1 MIRKLKIRTILI
13 ALITLF
19 IGSLATSYSIV
30 NSDDFLKSFK
40 ITNFTNVNTK
50 YHLEYE
56 KTKNATV
63 YEVIIYDES
72 SEIIFNEKTT
82 ENVVDFDLNNLRYD
96 EKYKLVIYAYDKNGE
111 SISVKNPYEFTYTE
125 PSFSKDNNLV
135 LDNNEDYTLYIDGEL
150 NKDNKN
156 YQIGL
161 YDNNVLIY
169 KEEIKDNEYII
180 KQKYFNGLTQ
190 TLTAK
195 LFDNDTEINSITLYS
210 NTSPISDITIVSPQN
225 DALLDYQDV
234 PLTFTG
240 GDNATEYILEIFKDD
255 ILIKEV
261 SLNQNRAI
269 ISSEFFVKDNNY
281 TFKIKAKYLDYESYS
296 KEATVSFKMK
306 EKETLLPV
314 YINKDSNYIKE
325 NSYITLNNPNNKGT
339 IYYTLDGSTPTP
351 AATRSICYSGVFT
364 VDKSCDVKAVAVR
377 DTYWDSDVAQESVEV
392 VCETSSARVT
402 GKDRFVALLYEN
414 VLDRYA
420 ARSELDYWV
429 DRLENGSTGA
439 DVAYGFI
446 FSQEFTNKNYSD
458 SDYVEHLYLSLMGR
472 ASDTDGKNDWVTH
485 LQNGVSRK
493 YVFRQFI
500 NSDEFSNLCNAYQ
513 IDKGDVTLDEARD
526 ENYNVTRFVVRNYKQ
541 FLGRDYDVDG
551 LNDWTGRIN
560 GGYGLDQVAHG
571 FVFSTECEN
580 MNLSNE
586 EFVKILYRG
595 IFDREADE
603 AGLSDWTG
611 RLNAGTSREDVFWG
625 FANSQ
630 EFANLVA
637 SYGL

>member
-82 ENVVDFDLNNLRYD
+82 EKVVDFDLNNLRYD

-296 KEATVSFKMK
+296 KEAIVSFKMK

-339 IYYTLDGSTPTP
+339 IYYTLDGTEPNETSLVYDNPILIKENTTIK
-351 AATRSICYSGVFT
+351 TIIKE
-364 VDKSCDVKAVAVR
+364 DKSYDSLVSTYNLNIGNKTDYKVYLSPSNQDGNLGVKSVGYTNEEKEMNDLSNYIEKRLKDYNIKVYRNNPNGNINLWVADSRYYGADLHIAIHSNASTNHTSKGVETWIN
-377 DTYWDSDVAQESVEV
+377 DQTSNTYSLANMIQSDLMNIYYDKENGNRGVKYSNGALGETRMPKFGILVEV
-392 VCETSSARVT
+392 AHHDYLEDA
-402 GKDRFVALLYEN
+402 KWIMDN
-414 VLDRYA
+414 K
-420 ARSELDYWV
+420 ELIG
-429 DRLENGSTGA
+429 NTIA
-439 DVAYGFI
+439 DSI
-446 FSQEFTNKNYSD
+446 
-458 SDYVEHLYLSLMGR
+458 L
-472 ASDTDGKNDWVTH
+472 
-485 LQNGVSRK
+485 K
-493 YVFRQFI
+493 YF
-500 NSDEFSNLCNAYQ
+500 
-513 IDKGDVTLDEARD
+513 
-526 ENYNVTRFVVRNYKQ
+526 
-541 FLGRDYDVDG
+541 
-551 LNDWTGRIN
+551 
-560 GGYGLDQVAHG
+560 
-571 FVFSTECEN
+571 
-580 MNLSNE
+580 
-586 EFVKILYRG
+586 G
-595 IFDREADE
+595 II
-603 AGLSDWTG
+603 
-611 RLNAGTSREDVFWG
+611 
-625 FANSQ
+625 
-630 EFANLVA
+630 
-637 SYGL
+637 

>member
-13 ALITLF
+13 ALITLL

-40 ITNFTNVNTK
+40 ITNLTNINTK

-56 KTKNATV
+56 KTTNATI

-161 YDNNVLIY
+161 YDNNILIY

-210 NTSPISDITIVSPQN
+210 NISPISDITIVSPQN

-314 YINKDSNYIKE
+314 YINIDSNYIKE

-339 IYYTLDGSTPTP
+339 IYYTLDGTDPNETSLVYENPILIKENTTIK
-351 AATRSICYSGVFT
+351 TIIKE
-364 VDKSCDVKAVAVR
+364 DKSYDSPVSTYNLNIGNKTDYKVYLSPSNQDGNLGVKSVGYTNEEKEMNDLSNYIEKRLKDYNIKVYRNNPNGNINLWVADSR
-377 DTYWDSDVAQESVEV
+377 YYGADLHIAIHSNASTNHTSKGIETWINDQTSDTYSLANMIQSDLMNIYYDKENGNRGVKYSNGALGETRMPKFGILVEV
-392 VCETSSARVT
+392 AHHDYLEDA
-402 GKDRFVALLYEN
+402 KWIMN
-414 VLDRYA
+414 NK
-420 ARSELDYWV
+420 ELIG
-429 DRLENGSTGA
+429 NTIA
-439 DVAYGFI
+439 DSI
-446 FSQEFTNKNYSD
+446 
-458 SDYVEHLYLSLMGR
+458 L
-472 ASDTDGKNDWVTH
+472 
-485 LQNGVSRK
+485 K
-493 YVFRQFI
+493 YF
-500 NSDEFSNLCNAYQ
+500 
-513 IDKGDVTLDEARD
+513 
-526 ENYNVTRFVVRNYKQ
+526 
-541 FLGRDYDVDG
+541 
-551 LNDWTGRIN
+551 
-560 GGYGLDQVAHG
+560 
-571 FVFSTECEN
+571 
-580 MNLSNE
+580 
-586 EFVKILYRG
+586 G
-595 IFDREADE
+595 II
-603 AGLSDWTG
+603 
-611 RLNAGTSREDVFWG
+611 
-625 FANSQ
+625 
-630 EFANLVA
+630 
-637 SYGL
+637 

>member
-13 ALITLF
+13 ALITLL

-40 ITNFTNVNTK
+40 ITNLTNVNTK

-56 KTKNATV
+56 KTTNATV

-96 EKYKLVIYAYDKNGE
+96 EKYKLVIYAYDKNDE

-161 YDNNVLIY
+161 YDNNILIY

-190 TLTAK
+190 TLTVK

-314 YINKDSNYIKE
+314 YINKDSNYVKE

-339 IYYTLDGSTPTP
+339 IYYTLDGTDPNENSLVYENPILIKENTTIK
-351 AATRSICYSGVFT
+351 TIIKE
-364 VDKSCDVKAVAVR
+364 DKSYDSPVSTYSLNIGNKTDYKVYLSPSNQDGNLGVKSVGYTNEEKEMNDLSNYIEKRLKDYNIKVYRNNPNGNINLWVADSR
-377 DTYWDSDVAQESVEV
+377 YYGADLHIAIHSNASTNHTSKGIETWINDQTSDTYSLANMIQSDLMNIYYDKENGNRGVKYSNGALGETRMPKFGILVEV
-392 VCETSSARVT
+392 AHHDYLEDA
-402 GKDRFVALLYEN
+402 KWIMDN
-414 VLDRYA
+414 K
-420 ARSELDYWV
+420 ELIG
-429 DRLENGSTGA
+429 NTIA
-439 DVAYGFI
+439 DSI
-446 FSQEFTNKNYSD
+446 
-458 SDYVEHLYLSLMGR
+458 L
-472 ASDTDGKNDWVTH
+472 
-485 LQNGVSRK
+485 K
-493 YVFRQFI
+493 YF
-500 NSDEFSNLCNAYQ
+500 
-513 IDKGDVTLDEARD
+513 
-526 ENYNVTRFVVRNYKQ
+526 
-541 FLGRDYDVDG
+541 
-551 LNDWTGRIN
+551 
-560 GGYGLDQVAHG
+560 
-571 FVFSTECEN
+571 
-580 MNLSNE
+580 
-586 EFVKILYRG
+586 G
-595 IFDREADE
+595 II
-603 AGLSDWTG
+603 
-611 RLNAGTSREDVFWG
+611 
-625 FANSQ
+625 
-630 EFANLVA
+630 
-637 SYGL
+637 

>member
-13 ALITLF
+13 ALITLL

-40 ITNFTNVNTK
+40 ITNLTNVNTK

-56 KTKNATV
+56 KTTNATV

-135 LDNNEDYTLYIDGEL
+135 LDDNEDYTLYIDGEL

-161 YDNNVLIY
+161 YDNNILIY

-190 TLTAK
+190 TLTVK

-325 NSYITLNNPNNKGT
+325 NSYITLNNPNSKGT
-339 IYYTLDGSTPTP
+339 IYYTLDGTDPNETSLVYENPILIKENTTIK
-351 AATRSICYSGVFT
+351 TIIKE
-364 VDKSCDVKAVAVR
+364 DKSYDSPVSTYNLNIGNKTDYKVYLSPSNQDGNLGVKSVGYTNEEKEMNDLSNYIEKRLKDYNIKVYRNNPNGNINLWVADSR
-377 DTYWDSDVAQESVEV
+377 YYGADLHIAIHSNASTNHTSKGIETWINDQTSDTYSLANMIQSDLMNIYYDKENGNRGVKYSNGALGETRMPKFGILVEV
-392 VCETSSARVT
+392 AHHDYLEDA
-402 GKDRFVALLYEN
+402 KWIMHN
-414 VLDRYA
+414 K
-420 ARSELDYWV
+420 ELIG
-429 DRLENGSTGA
+429 NTIA
-439 DVAYGFI
+439 DSI
-446 FSQEFTNKNYSD
+446 
-458 SDYVEHLYLSLMGR
+458 L
-472 ASDTDGKNDWVTH
+472 
-485 LQNGVSRK
+485 K
-493 YVFRQFI
+493 YF
-500 NSDEFSNLCNAYQ
+500 
-513 IDKGDVTLDEARD
+513 
-526 ENYNVTRFVVRNYKQ
+526 
-541 FLGRDYDVDG
+541 
-551 LNDWTGRIN
+551 
-560 GGYGLDQVAHG
+560 
-571 FVFSTECEN
+571 
-580 MNLSNE
+580 
-586 EFVKILYRG
+586 G
-595 IFDREADE
+595 II
-603 AGLSDWTG
+603 
-611 RLNAGTSREDVFWG
+611 
-625 FANSQ
+625 
-630 EFANLVA
+630 
-637 SYGL
+637 

>member
-13 ALITLF
+13 ALITLL

-40 ITNFTNVNTK
+40 ITNLTNVNTK

-56 KTKNATV
+56 KTTNATV

-161 YDNNVLIY
+161 YDNNILIY

-190 TLTAK
+190 TLTVK

-269 ISSEFFVKDNNY
+269 ISSEFFIKDNNY

-314 YINKDSNYIKE
+314 YINKDSNYVKE

-339 IYYTLDGSTPTP
+339 IYYTLDGTDPNETSLVYENPILIKENTTIK
-351 AATRSICYSGVFT
+351 TIIKE
-364 VDKSCDVKAVAVR
+364 DKSYDSPVSTYNLNIGNKTDYKVYLSPSNQDGNLGVKSVGYTNEEKEMNDLSNYIEKRLKDYNIKVYRNNPNGNINLWVADSRYYGADLHIAIHSNASTNHTSKGVETWINDQTS
-377 DTYWDSDVAQESVEV
+377 DTYSLANMIQSDLMNIYYDKENGNRGVKYSNGALGETRMPKFGILVEV
-392 VCETSSARVT
+392 AHH
-402 GKDRFVALLYEN
+402 
-414 VLDRYA
+414 
-420 ARSELDYWV
+420 DY
-429 DRLENGSTGA
+429 LEDAKWIMDNKKLIGNTIA
-439 DVAYGFI
+439 DSI
-446 FSQEFTNKNYSD
+446 
-458 SDYVEHLYLSLMGR
+458 L
-472 ASDTDGKNDWVTH
+472 
-485 LQNGVSRK
+485 K
-493 YVFRQFI
+493 YF
-500 NSDEFSNLCNAYQ
+500 
-513 IDKGDVTLDEARD
+513 
-526 ENYNVTRFVVRNYKQ
+526 
-541 FLGRDYDVDG
+541 
-551 LNDWTGRIN
+551 
-560 GGYGLDQVAHG
+560 
-571 FVFSTECEN
+571 
-580 MNLSNE
+580 
-586 EFVKILYRG
+586 G
-595 IFDREADE
+595 II
-603 AGLSDWTG
+603 
-611 RLNAGTSREDVFWG
+611 
-625 FANSQ
+625 
-630 EFANLVA
+630 
-637 SYGL
+637 

>member
-13 ALITLF
+13 ALITLL

-40 ITNFTNVNTK
+40 ITNLTNVNTK

-56 KTKNATV
+56 KTTNATV

-135 LDNNEDYTLYIDGEL
+135 LDDNENYTLYIDGEL

-161 YDNNVLIY
+161 YDNNILIY

-190 TLTAK
+190 TLTVK

-225 DALLDYQDV
+225 NALLDYQDV

-314 YINKDSNYIKE
+314 YINKDSNYVKE
-325 NSYITLNNPNNKGT
+325 NSYITLNNPNSKGT
-339 IYYTLDGSTPTP
+339 IYYTLDGTDPNENSLVYENTILIKENT
-351 AATRSICYSGVFT
+351 TINT
-364 VDKSCDVKAVAVR
+364 IIKEDKSYDSPVSTYNLNIGNKTDYKVYLSPSNQDGNLGVKSVGYTNEEKEMNDLSNYIEKRLKDYNIKVYRNNPNGNINLWVADSR
-377 DTYWDSDVAQESVEV
+377 YYGADLHIAIHSNASTNHTSKGIETWINDQTSDTYSLANMIQSDLMNIYYDKENGNRGVKYSNGALGETRMPKFGILVEV
-392 VCETSSARVT
+392 AHHDYLEDA
-402 GKDRFVALLYEN
+402 KWIMHN
-414 VLDRYA
+414 K
-420 ARSELDYWV
+420 ELIG
-429 DRLENGSTGA
+429 NTIA
-439 DVAYGFI
+439 DSI
-446 FSQEFTNKNYSD
+446 
-458 SDYVEHLYLSLMGR
+458 L
-472 ASDTDGKNDWVTH
+472 
-485 LQNGVSRK
+485 K
-493 YVFRQFI
+493 YF
-500 NSDEFSNLCNAYQ
+500 
-513 IDKGDVTLDEARD
+513 
-526 ENYNVTRFVVRNYKQ
+526 
-541 FLGRDYDVDG
+541 
-551 LNDWTGRIN
+551 
-560 GGYGLDQVAHG
+560 
-571 FVFSTECEN
+571 
-580 MNLSNE
+580 
-586 EFVKILYRG
+586 G
-595 IFDREADE
+595 II
-603 AGLSDWTG
+603 
-611 RLNAGTSREDVFWG
+611 
-625 FANSQ
+625 
-630 EFANLVA
+630 
-637 SYGL
+637 

>member
-13 ALITLF
+13 ALITLL

-40 ITNFTNVNTK
+40 IINLTNVNTK

-56 KTKNATV
+56 KTTNATV

-161 YDNNVLIY
+161 YDNNILIY

-314 YINKDSNYIKE
+314 YINKDSNYVKE

-339 IYYTLDGSTPTP
+339 IYYTLDGTDPNETSLVYENPILIKENTTIK
-351 AATRSICYSGVFT
+351 TIIKE
-364 VDKSCDVKAVAVR
+364 DKSYDSPVSTYSLNIGNKTDYKVYLSPSNQDGNLGVKSVGYTNEEKEMNDLSNYIEKRLKDYNIKVYRNNPNGNINLWVADSR
-377 DTYWDSDVAQESVEV
+377 YYGADLHIAIHSNASTNHTSKGIETWINDQTSDTYSLANMIQSDLMNIYYDKENGNRGVKYSNGALGETRMPKFGILVEV
-392 VCETSSARVT
+392 AHHDYLEDA
-402 GKDRFVALLYEN
+402 KWIMDN
-414 VLDRYA
+414 K
-420 ARSELDYWV
+420 ELIG
-429 DRLENGSTGA
+429 NTIA
-439 DVAYGFI
+439 DSI
-446 FSQEFTNKNYSD
+446 
-458 SDYVEHLYLSLMGR
+458 L
-472 ASDTDGKNDWVTH
+472 
-485 LQNGVSRK
+485 K
-493 YVFRQFI
+493 YF
-500 NSDEFSNLCNAYQ
+500 
-513 IDKGDVTLDEARD
+513 
-526 ENYNVTRFVVRNYKQ
+526 
-541 FLGRDYDVDG
+541 
-551 LNDWTGRIN
+551 
-560 GGYGLDQVAHG
+560 
-571 FVFSTECEN
+571 
-580 MNLSNE
+580 
-586 EFVKILYRG
+586 G
-595 IFDREADE
+595 II
-603 AGLSDWTG
+603 
-611 RLNAGTSREDVFWG
+611 
-625 FANSQ
+625 
-630 EFANLVA
+630 
-637 SYGL
+637 

>member
-13 ALITLF
+13 ALITLL

-40 ITNFTNVNTK
+40 ITNLTNVNTK

-56 KTKNATV
+56 KTTNATV

-161 YDNNVLIY
+161 YDNNILIY

-190 TLTAK
+190 TLTVK

-339 IYYTLDGSTPTP
+339 IYYTLDGTDPNETSLVYENPILIKENTTIK
-351 AATRSICYSGVFT
+351 TIIKE
-364 VDKSCDVKAVAVR
+364 DKSYDSPVSTYNLNIGNKTDYKVYLSPSNQDGNLGVKSVGYTNEEKEMNDLSNYIEKRLKDYNIKVYRNNPNGNINLWVADSRYYGADLHIAIHSNASTNHTSKGVETWINDQTS
-377 DTYWDSDVAQESVEV
+377 DTYSLANIIQSDLMNIYYDKENGNRGVKYSNGALGETRMPKFGILVEV
-392 VCETSSARVT
+392 AHHDYLEDA
-402 GKDRFVALLYEN
+402 KWIMDN
-414 VLDRYA
+414 K
-420 ARSELDYWV
+420 ELIG
-429 DRLENGSTGA
+429 NTIA
-439 DVAYGFI
+439 DSI
-446 FSQEFTNKNYSD
+446 
-458 SDYVEHLYLSLMGR
+458 L
-472 ASDTDGKNDWVTH
+472 
-485 LQNGVSRK
+485 K
-493 YVFRQFI
+493 YF
-500 NSDEFSNLCNAYQ
+500 
-513 IDKGDVTLDEARD
+513 
-526 ENYNVTRFVVRNYKQ
+526 
-541 FLGRDYDVDG
+541 
-551 LNDWTGRIN
+551 
-560 GGYGLDQVAHG
+560 
-571 FVFSTECEN
+571 
-580 MNLSNE
+580 
-586 EFVKILYRG
+586 G
-595 IFDREADE
+595 II
-603 AGLSDWTG
+603 
-611 RLNAGTSREDVFWG
+611 
-625 FANSQ
+625 
-630 EFANLVA
+630 
-637 SYGL
+637 

>member
-13 ALITLF
+13 ALITLL

-40 ITNFTNVNTK
+40 ITNLTNINTK

-56 KTKNATV
+56 KTTNATV

-96 EKYKLVIYAYDKNGE
+96 EKYKLVIYAYDKNDE

-161 YDNNVLIY
+161 YDNNILIY

-314 YINKDSNYIKE
+314 YINKDSNYVKE

-339 IYYTLDGSTPTP
+339 IYYTLDGTDPNENSLVYENPILIKENTTIK
-351 AATRSICYSGVFT
+351 TIIKE
-364 VDKSCDVKAVAVR
+364 DKSYDSPVSTYSLNIGNKTDYKVYLSPSNQDGNLGVKSVGYTNEEKEMNDLSNYIEKRLKDYNIKVYRNNPNGNINLWVADSRYYGADLHIAIHSNASTNHTSKGVETWINDQTS
-377 DTYWDSDVAQESVEV
+377 DTYSLANMIQSDLMNIYYDKENGNRGVKYSNGALGETRMPKFGILVEV
-392 VCETSSARVT
+392 AHHDYLEDA
-402 GKDRFVALLYEN
+402 KWIMDN
-414 VLDRYA
+414 K
-420 ARSELDYWV
+420 ELIG
-429 DRLENGSTGA
+429 NTIA
-439 DVAYGFI
+439 DSI
-446 FSQEFTNKNYSD
+446 
-458 SDYVEHLYLSLMGR
+458 L
-472 ASDTDGKNDWVTH
+472 
-485 LQNGVSRK
+485 K
-493 YVFRQFI
+493 YF
-500 NSDEFSNLCNAYQ
+500 
-513 IDKGDVTLDEARD
+513 
-526 ENYNVTRFVVRNYKQ
+526 
-541 FLGRDYDVDG
+541 
-551 LNDWTGRIN
+551 
-560 GGYGLDQVAHG
+560 
-571 FVFSTECEN
+571 
-580 MNLSNE
+580 
-586 EFVKILYRG
+586 G
-595 IFDREADE
+595 II
-603 AGLSDWTG
+603 
-611 RLNAGTSREDVFWG
+611 
-625 FANSQ
+625 
-630 EFANLVA
+630 
-637 SYGL
+637 

>member
-13 ALITLF
+13 ALITLL

-40 ITNFTNVNTK
+40 ITNLTNVNTK

-56 KTKNATV
+56 KTTNATV
-63 YEVIIYDES
+63 YDES

-161 YDNNVLIY
+161 YDNNILIY
-169 KEEIKDNEYII
+169 KEKIKDNEYII

-314 YINKDSNYIKE
+314 YINKDSNYVKE

-339 IYYTLDGSTPTP
+339 IYYTLDGTDPNENSLVYENPILIKENTTIK
-351 AATRSICYSGVFT
+351 TIIKE
-364 VDKSCDVKAVAVR
+364 DKSYDSPVSTYSLNIGNKTDYKVYLSPSNQDGNLGVKSVGYTNEEKEMNDLSNYIEKRLKDYNIKVYRNNPNGNINLWVADSR
-377 DTYWDSDVAQESVEV
+377 YYGADLHIAIHSNASTNHTSKGIETWINDQTSDTYSLANMIQSDLMNIYYD
-392 VCETSSARVT
+392 
-402 GKDRFVALLYEN
+402 K
-414 VLDRYA
+414 
-420 ARSELDYWV
+420 
-429 DRLENGSTGA
+429 ENGNRGVKYSNGA
-439 DVAYGFI
+439 LG
-446 FSQEFTNKNYSD
+446 E
-458 SDYVEHLYLSLMGR
+458 
-472 ASDTDGKNDWVTH
+472 
-485 LQNGVSRK
+485 
-493 YVFRQFI
+493 
-500 NSDEFSNLCNAYQ
+500 
-513 IDKGDVTLDEARD
+513 
-526 ENYNVTRFVVRNYKQ
+526 TRMPKFGI
-541 FLGRDYDVDG
+541 L
-551 LNDWTGRIN
+551 IE
-560 GGYGLDQVAHG
+560 VAHHDYLEDAKWIMDNKELIG
-571 FVFSTECEN
+571 NTIADS
-580 MNLSNE
+580 
-586 EFVKILYRG
+586 ILKYFG
-595 IFDREADE
+595 II
-603 AGLSDWTG
+603 
-611 RLNAGTSREDVFWG
+611 
-625 FANSQ
+625 
-630 EFANLVA
+630 
-637 SYGL
+637 

>member
-13 ALITLF
+13 ALITLL

-40 ITNFTNVNTK
+40 ITNLTNVNTK

-56 KTKNATV
+56 KTTNATV

-161 YDNNVLIY
+161 YDNNILIY

-190 TLTAK
+190 TLTVK

-225 DALLDYQDV
+225 NALLDYQDV

-296 KEATVSFKMK
+296 KEAIVSFKMK

-314 YINKDSNYIKE
+314 YINKDSNYVKE
-325 NSYITLNNPNNKGT
+325 NSYITLNNPNSKGT
-339 IYYTLDGSTPTP
+339 IYYTLDGTDPNETSLVYENPILIKENTTIK
-351 AATRSICYSGVFT
+351 TIIKE
-364 VDKSCDVKAVAVR
+364 DKSYDSPVSTYNLNIGNKTDYKVYLSPSNQDGNLGVKSVGYTNEEKEMNDLSNYIEKRLKDYNIKVYRNNPNGNINLWVADSR
-377 DTYWDSDVAQESVEV
+377 YYGADLHIAIHSNASTNHTSKGIETWINDQTSDTYSLANMIQSDLMNIYYDKENGNRGVKYSNGALGETRMPKFGILVEV
-392 VCETSSARVT
+392 AHHDYLEDA
-402 GKDRFVALLYEN
+402 KWIMHN
-414 VLDRYA
+414 K
-420 ARSELDYWV
+420 ELIG
-429 DRLENGSTGA
+429 NTIA
-439 DVAYGFI
+439 DSI
-446 FSQEFTNKNYSD
+446 
-458 SDYVEHLYLSLMGR
+458 L
-472 ASDTDGKNDWVTH
+472 
-485 LQNGVSRK
+485 K
-493 YVFRQFI
+493 YF
-500 NSDEFSNLCNAYQ
+500 
-513 IDKGDVTLDEARD
+513 
-526 ENYNVTRFVVRNYKQ
+526 
-541 FLGRDYDVDG
+541 
-551 LNDWTGRIN
+551 
-560 GGYGLDQVAHG
+560 
-571 FVFSTECEN
+571 
-580 MNLSNE
+580 
-586 EFVKILYRG
+586 G
-595 IFDREADE
+595 II
-603 AGLSDWTG
+603 
-611 RLNAGTSREDVFWG
+611 
-625 FANSQ
+625 
-630 EFANLVA
+630 
-637 SYGL
+637 

>member
-13 ALITLF
+13 ALITLL

-40 ITNFTNVNTK
+40 ITNLTNVNTK

-56 KTKNATV
+56 KTTNATV

-135 LDNNEDYTLYIDGEL
+135 LDDNEDYTLYIDGEL

-161 YDNNVLIY
+161 YDNNILIY

-190 TLTAK
+190 TLTVK

-225 DALLDYQDV
+225 NALLDYQDV

-296 KEATVSFKMK
+296 KETTVSFKMK

-314 YINKDSNYIKE
+314 YINKDSNYVKE
-325 NSYITLNNPNNKGT
+325 NSYITLNNPNSKGT
-339 IYYTLDGSTPTP
+339 IYYTLDGTDPNETSLIYENPILIKENTTIK
-351 AATRSICYSGVFT
+351 TIIKE
-364 VDKSCDVKAVAVR
+364 DKSYDSPVSTYNLNIGNKTDYKVYLSPSNQDGNLGVKSVGYTNEEKEMNDLSNYIEKRLKDYNIKVYRNNPNGNINLWVADSR
-377 DTYWDSDVAQESVEV
+377 YYGADLHIAIHSNASTNHTSKGIETWINDQTSDTYSLANMIQSDLMNIYYDKENGNRGVKYSNGALGETRMPKFGILVEV
-392 VCETSSARVT
+392 AHHDYLEDA
-402 GKDRFVALLYEN
+402 KWIMDN
-414 VLDRYA
+414 K
-420 ARSELDYWV
+420 ELIG
-429 DRLENGSTGA
+429 NTIA
-439 DVAYGFI
+439 DSI
-446 FSQEFTNKNYSD
+446 
-458 SDYVEHLYLSLMGR
+458 L
-472 ASDTDGKNDWVTH
+472 
-485 LQNGVSRK
+485 K
-493 YVFRQFI
+493 YF
-500 NSDEFSNLCNAYQ
+500 
-513 IDKGDVTLDEARD
+513 
-526 ENYNVTRFVVRNYKQ
+526 
-541 FLGRDYDVDG
+541 
-551 LNDWTGRIN
+551 
-560 GGYGLDQVAHG
+560 
-571 FVFSTECEN
+571 
-580 MNLSNE
+580 
-586 EFVKILYRG
+586 G
-595 IFDREADE
+595 II
-603 AGLSDWTG
+603 
-611 RLNAGTSREDVFWG
+611 
-625 FANSQ
+625 
-630 EFANLVA
+630 
-637 SYGL
+637 

>member
-13 ALITLF
+13 ALITLL

-40 ITNFTNVNTK
+40 ITNLTNVNTK

-56 KTKNATV
+56 KTTNATV

-161 YDNNVLIY
+161 YDNNILIY

-190 TLTAK
+190 TLTVK

-225 DALLDYQDV
+225 NALLDYQDV

-314 YINKDSNYIKE
+314 YINKDSNYVKE
-325 NSYITLNNPNNKGT
+325 NSYITLNNPNSKGT
-339 IYYTLDGSTPTP
+339 IYYTLDGTDPNETSLVYENPILIKENTTIK
-351 AATRSICYSGVFT
+351 TIIKE
-364 VDKSCDVKAVAVR
+364 DKSYDSPVSTYNLNIGNKTDYKVYLSPSNQDGNLGVKSVGYTNEEKEMNDLSNYIEKRLKDYNIKVYRNNPNGNINLWVADSR
-377 DTYWDSDVAQESVEV
+377 YYGADLHIAIHSNASTNHTSKGIETWINDQTSDTYSLANMIQSDLMNIYYDKENGNRGVKYSNGALGETRMPKFGILVEV
-392 VCETSSARVT
+392 AHHDYLEDA
-402 GKDRFVALLYEN
+402 KWIMDN
-414 VLDRYA
+414 K
-420 ARSELDYWV
+420 ELIG
-429 DRLENGSTGA
+429 NTIA
-439 DVAYGFI
+439 DSI
-446 FSQEFTNKNYSD
+446 
-458 SDYVEHLYLSLMGR
+458 L
-472 ASDTDGKNDWVTH
+472 
-485 LQNGVSRK
+485 K
-493 YVFRQFI
+493 YF
-500 NSDEFSNLCNAYQ
+500 
-513 IDKGDVTLDEARD
+513 
-526 ENYNVTRFVVRNYKQ
+526 
-541 FLGRDYDVDG
+541 
-551 LNDWTGRIN
+551 
-560 GGYGLDQVAHG
+560 
-571 FVFSTECEN
+571 
-580 MNLSNE
+580 
-586 EFVKILYRG
+586 G
-595 IFDREADE
+595 II
-603 AGLSDWTG
+603 
-611 RLNAGTSREDVFWG
+611 
-625 FANSQ
+625 
-630 EFANLVA
+630 
-637 SYGL
+637 

>member
-13 ALITLF
+13 ALITLL

-40 ITNFTNVNTK
+40 ITNLTNVNTK

-56 KTKNATV
+56 KTTNATV

-96 EKYKLVIYAYDKNGE
+96 EKYKLVIYAYDKNDE

-161 YDNNVLIY
+161 YDNNILIY

-314 YINKDSNYIKE
+314 YINKDSNYVKE

-339 IYYTLDGSTPTP
+339 IYYTLDGTDPNETSLVYENPILIKENTTIK
-351 AATRSICYSGVFT
+351 TIIKE
-364 VDKSCDVKAVAVR
+364 DKSYDSPVSTYNLNIGNKTDYKVYLSPSNQDGNLGVKSVGYTNEEKEMNDLSNYIEKRLKDYNIKVYRNNPNGNINLWVADSRYYGADLHIAIHSNASTNHTSKGVETWINDQTS
-377 DTYWDSDVAQESVEV
+377 DTYSLANMIQSDLMNIYYD
-392 VCETSSARVT
+392 
-402 GKDRFVALLYEN
+402 K
-414 VLDRYA
+414 
-420 ARSELDYWV
+420 
-429 DRLENGSTGA
+429 ENGNRGVKYSNGA
-439 DVAYGFI
+439 LG
-446 FSQEFTNKNYSD
+446 E
-458 SDYVEHLYLSLMGR
+458 
-472 ASDTDGKNDWVTH
+472 
-485 LQNGVSRK
+485 
-493 YVFRQFI
+493 
-500 NSDEFSNLCNAYQ
+500 
-513 IDKGDVTLDEARD
+513 
-526 ENYNVTRFVVRNYKQ
+526 TRMPKFGI
-541 FLGRDYDVDG
+541 L
-551 LNDWTGRIN
+551 IE
-560 GGYGLDQVAHG
+560 VAHHDYLEDAKWIMDNKELIG
-571 FVFSTECEN
+571 NTIADS
-580 MNLSNE
+580 
-586 EFVKILYRG
+586 ILKYFG
-595 IFDREADE
+595 II
-603 AGLSDWTG
+603 
-611 RLNAGTSREDVFWG
+611 
-625 FANSQ
+625 
-630 EFANLVA
+630 
-637 SYGL
+637 

>member
-161 YDNNVLIY
+161 YDNNILIY

-296 KEATVSFKMK
+296 KEAIVSFKMK

-339 IYYTLDGSTPTP
+339 IYYTLDGTEPNETSLVYDNPILIKENTTIK
-351 AATRSICYSGVFT
+351 TIIKE
-364 VDKSCDVKAVAVR
+364 DKSYDSLVSTYNLNIGNKTDYKVYLSPSNQDGNLGVKSVGYTNEEKEMNDLSNYIEKRLKDYNIKVYRNNPNGNINLWVADSRYYGADLHIAIHSNASTNHTSKGVETWIN
-377 DTYWDSDVAQESVEV
+377 DQTSNTYSLANMIQSDLMNIYYDKENGNRGVKYSNGALGETRMPKFGILVEV
-392 VCETSSARVT
+392 AHHDYLEDA
-402 GKDRFVALLYEN
+402 KWIMDN
-414 VLDRYA
+414 K
-420 ARSELDYWV
+420 ELIG
-429 DRLENGSTGA
+429 NTIA
-439 DVAYGFI
+439 DSI
-446 FSQEFTNKNYSD
+446 
-458 SDYVEHLYLSLMGR
+458 L
-472 ASDTDGKNDWVTH
+472 
-485 LQNGVSRK
+485 K
-493 YVFRQFI
+493 YF
-500 NSDEFSNLCNAYQ
+500 
-513 IDKGDVTLDEARD
+513 
-526 ENYNVTRFVVRNYKQ
+526 
-541 FLGRDYDVDG
+541 
-551 LNDWTGRIN
+551 
-560 GGYGLDQVAHG
+560 
-571 FVFSTECEN
+571 
-580 MNLSNE
+580 
-586 EFVKILYRG
+586 G
-595 IFDREADE
+595 II
-603 AGLSDWTG
+603 
-611 RLNAGTSREDVFWG
+611 
-625 FANSQ
+625 
-630 EFANLVA
+630 
-637 SYGL
+637 

>member
-82 ENVVDFDLNNLRYD
+82 ENIVEFDLNNLRYD

-161 YDNNVLIY
+161 YDNNILIY

-180 KQKYFNGLTQ
+180 KQKYFNGLIQ
-190 TLTAK
+190 TLTVK

-314 YINKDSNYIKE
+314 YINKDSNYVKE

-339 IYYTLDGSTPTP
+339 IYYTLDGTDPNENSLVYENPILIKENTTIK
-351 AATRSICYSGVFT
+351 TIIKE
-364 VDKSCDVKAVAVR
+364 DKSYDSPVSTYNLNIGNKTDYKVYLSPSNQDGNLGVKSVGYTNEEKEMNDLSNYIEKRLKDYNIKVYRNNPNGNINLWVADSRYYGADLHIAIHSNASTNHTSKGVETWINDQTS
-377 DTYWDSDVAQESVEV
+377 DTYSLANMIQSDLMNIYYDKENGNRGVKYSNGALGETRMPKFGILVEV
-392 VCETSSARVT
+392 AHHDYLEDA
-402 GKDRFVALLYEN
+402 KWIMDN
-414 VLDRYA
+414 K
-420 ARSELDYWV
+420 ELIG
-429 DRLENGSTGA
+429 NTIA
-439 DVAYGFI
+439 DSI
-446 FSQEFTNKNYSD
+446 
-458 SDYVEHLYLSLMGR
+458 L
-472 ASDTDGKNDWVTH
+472 
-485 LQNGVSRK
+485 K
-493 YVFRQFI
+493 YF
-500 NSDEFSNLCNAYQ
+500 
-513 IDKGDVTLDEARD
+513 
-526 ENYNVTRFVVRNYKQ
+526 
-541 FLGRDYDVDG
+541 
-551 LNDWTGRIN
+551 
-560 GGYGLDQVAHG
+560 
-571 FVFSTECEN
+571 
-580 MNLSNE
+580 
-586 EFVKILYRG
+586 G
-595 IFDREADE
+595 II
-603 AGLSDWTG
+603 
-611 RLNAGTSREDVFWG
+611 
-625 FANSQ
+625 
-630 EFANLVA
+630 
-637 SYGL
+637 

>member
-13 ALITLF
+13 ALITLL

-30 NSDDFLKSFK
+30 NSDNFLKSFK
-40 ITNFTNVNTK
+40 ITNLTNVNTK

-56 KTKNATV
+56 KTTNATV

-161 YDNNVLIY
+161 YDNNILIY

-190 TLTAK
+190 TLTVK

-210 NTSPISDITIVSPQN
+210 NISPISDITIVSPQN
-225 DALLDYQDV
+225 NALLDYQDV

-339 IYYTLDGSTPTP
+339 IYYTLDGTDPNETSLVYENPILIKENTTIK
-351 AATRSICYSGVFT
+351 TIIKE
-364 VDKSCDVKAVAVR
+364 DKSYDSPVSTYNLNIGNKTDYKVYLSPSNQDGNLGVKSVGYTNEEKEMNDLSNYIEKRLKDYNIKVYRNNPNGNINLWVADSRYYGADLHIAIHSNASTNHTSKGVETWINDQTS
-377 DTYWDSDVAQESVEV
+377 DTYSLANMIQSDLMNIYYDKENGNRGVKYSNGALGETRMPKFGILVEV
-392 VCETSSARVT
+392 AHH
-402 GKDRFVALLYEN
+402 
-414 VLDRYA
+414 
-420 ARSELDYWV
+420 DY
-429 DRLENGSTGA
+429 LEDAKWIMDNKKLIGNTIA
-439 DVAYGFI
+439 DSI
-446 FSQEFTNKNYSD
+446 
-458 SDYVEHLYLSLMGR
+458 L
-472 ASDTDGKNDWVTH
+472 
-485 LQNGVSRK
+485 K
-493 YVFRQFI
+493 YF
-500 NSDEFSNLCNAYQ
+500 
-513 IDKGDVTLDEARD
+513 
-526 ENYNVTRFVVRNYKQ
+526 
-541 FLGRDYDVDG
+541 
-551 LNDWTGRIN
+551 
-560 GGYGLDQVAHG
+560 
-571 FVFSTECEN
+571 
-580 MNLSNE
+580 
-586 EFVKILYRG
+586 G
-595 IFDREADE
+595 II
-603 AGLSDWTG
+603 
-611 RLNAGTSREDVFWG
+611 
-625 FANSQ
+625 
-630 EFANLVA
+630 
-637 SYGL
+637 

>member
-13 ALITLF
+13 ALITLL

-40 ITNFTNVNTK
+40 ITNLTNVNTK

-56 KTKNATV
+56 KTTNATV

-161 YDNNVLIY
+161 YDNNILIY

-190 TLTAK
+190 TLTVK

-325 NSYITLNNPNNKGT
+325 NSYITLNNPNSKGT
-339 IYYTLDGSTPTP
+339 IYYTLDGTDPNETSLIYENPILIKENTTIK
-351 AATRSICYSGVFT
+351 TIIKE
-364 VDKSCDVKAVAVR
+364 DKSYDSPVSTYNLNIGNKTDYKVYLSPSNQDGNLGVKSVGYTNEEKEMNDLSNYIEKRLKDYNIKVYRNNPNGNINLWVADSR
-377 DTYWDSDVAQESVEV
+377 YYGADLHIAIHSNASTSHTSKGIETWINDQTSDTYSLANMIQSDLMNIYYDKENGNRGVKYSNGALGETRMPKFGILVEV
-392 VCETSSARVT
+392 AHHDYLEDA
-402 GKDRFVALLYEN
+402 KWIMDN
-414 VLDRYA
+414 K
-420 ARSELDYWV
+420 ELIG
-429 DRLENGSTGA
+429 NTIA
-439 DVAYGFI
+439 DSI
-446 FSQEFTNKNYSD
+446 
-458 SDYVEHLYLSLMGR
+458 L
-472 ASDTDGKNDWVTH
+472 
-485 LQNGVSRK
+485 K
-493 YVFRQFI
+493 YF
-500 NSDEFSNLCNAYQ
+500 
-513 IDKGDVTLDEARD
+513 
-526 ENYNVTRFVVRNYKQ
+526 
-541 FLGRDYDVDG
+541 
-551 LNDWTGRIN
+551 
-560 GGYGLDQVAHG
+560 
-571 FVFSTECEN
+571 
-580 MNLSNE
+580 
-586 EFVKILYRG
+586 G
-595 IFDREADE
+595 II
-603 AGLSDWTG
+603 
-611 RLNAGTSREDVFWG
+611 
-625 FANSQ
+625 
-630 EFANLVA
+630 
-637 SYGL
+637 

>member
-13 ALITLF
+13 ALITLL

-40 ITNFTNVNTK
+40 ITNLTNVNTK

-56 KTKNATV
+56 KTTNATV

-161 YDNNVLIY
+161 YDNNILIY

-190 TLTAK
+190 TLTVK

-225 DALLDYQDV
+225 NALLDYQDV

-296 KEATVSFKMK
+296 KEAIVSFKMK

-314 YINKDSNYIKE
+314 YINKDSNYVKE
-325 NSYITLNNPNNKGT
+325 NSYITLNNPNSKGT
-339 IYYTLDGSTPTP
+339 IYYTLDGTDPNETSLIYENPILIKENTTIK
-351 AATRSICYSGVFT
+351 TIIKE
-364 VDKSCDVKAVAVR
+364 DKSYDSPVSTYNLNIGNKTDYKVYLSPSNQDGNLGVKSVGYTNEEKEMNDLSNYIEKRLKDYNIKVYRNNPNGNINLWVADSR
-377 DTYWDSDVAQESVEV
+377 YYGADLHIAIHSNASTNHTSKGIETWINDQTSDTYSLANMIQSDLMNIYYDKENGNRGVKYSNGALGETRMPKFGILVEV
-392 VCETSSARVT
+392 AHHDYLEDA
-402 GKDRFVALLYEN
+402 KWIMHN
-414 VLDRYA
+414 K
-420 ARSELDYWV
+420 ELIG
-429 DRLENGSTGA
+429 NTIA
-439 DVAYGFI
+439 DSI
-446 FSQEFTNKNYSD
+446 
-458 SDYVEHLYLSLMGR
+458 L
-472 ASDTDGKNDWVTH
+472 
-485 LQNGVSRK
+485 K
-493 YVFRQFI
+493 YF
-500 NSDEFSNLCNAYQ
+500 
-513 IDKGDVTLDEARD
+513 
-526 ENYNVTRFVVRNYKQ
+526 
-541 FLGRDYDVDG
+541 
-551 LNDWTGRIN
+551 
-560 GGYGLDQVAHG
+560 
-571 FVFSTECEN
+571 
-580 MNLSNE
+580 
-586 EFVKILYRG
+586 G
-595 IFDREADE
+595 II
-603 AGLSDWTG
+603 
-611 RLNAGTSREDVFWG
+611 
-625 FANSQ
+625 
-630 EFANLVA
+630 
-637 SYGL
+637 

>member
-13 ALITLF
+13 ALITLL

-40 ITNFTNVNTK
+40 ITNLTNVNTK

-56 KTKNATV
+56 KTTNATV

-135 LDNNEDYTLYIDGEL
+135 LDNNEDYTLYIDGKL

-161 YDNNVLIY
+161 YDNNILIY

-190 TLTAK
+190 TLTVK

-210 NTSPISDITIVSPQN
+210 NISPISDITIVSPQN
-225 DALLDYQDV
+225 NALLDYQDV

-296 KEATVSFKMK
+296 KEAIVSFKMK

-314 YINKDSNYIKE
+314 YINKDSNYVKE
-325 NSYITLNNPNNKGT
+325 NSYITLNNPNSKGT
-339 IYYTLDGSTPTP
+339 IYYTLDGTDPNETSLIYENPILIKENTTIK
-351 AATRSICYSGVFT
+351 TIIKE
-364 VDKSCDVKAVAVR
+364 DKSYDSPVSTYNLNIGNKTDYKVYLSPSNQDGNLGVKSVGYTNEEKEMNDLSNYIEKRLKDYNIKVYRNNPNGNINLWVADSR
-377 DTYWDSDVAQESVEV
+377 YYGADLHIAIHSNASTNHTSKGIETWINDQTSDTYSLANMIQSDLMNIYYDKENGNRGVKYSNGALGETRMPKFGILVEV
-392 VCETSSARVT
+392 AHHDYLEDA
-402 GKDRFVALLYEN
+402 KWIMHN
-414 VLDRYA
+414 K
-420 ARSELDYWV
+420 ELIG
-429 DRLENGSTGA
+429 NTIA
-439 DVAYGFI
+439 DSI
-446 FSQEFTNKNYSD
+446 
-458 SDYVEHLYLSLMGR
+458 L
-472 ASDTDGKNDWVTH
+472 
-485 LQNGVSRK
+485 K
-493 YVFRQFI
+493 YF
-500 NSDEFSNLCNAYQ
+500 
-513 IDKGDVTLDEARD
+513 
-526 ENYNVTRFVVRNYKQ
+526 
-541 FLGRDYDVDG
+541 
-551 LNDWTGRIN
+551 
-560 GGYGLDQVAHG
+560 
-571 FVFSTECEN
+571 
-580 MNLSNE
+580 
-586 EFVKILYRG
+586 G
-595 IFDREADE
+595 II
-603 AGLSDWTG
+603 
-611 RLNAGTSREDVFWG
+611 
-625 FANSQ
+625 
-630 EFANLVA
+630 
-637 SYGL
+637 

>member
-13 ALITLF
+13 ALITLL

-40 ITNFTNVNTK
+40 ITNLTNVNTK

-56 KTKNATV
+56 KTTNATV

-82 ENVVDFDLNNLRYD
+82 KNVVDFDLNNLRYD

-161 YDNNVLIY
+161 YDNNILIY

-190 TLTAK
+190 TLTVK

-339 IYYTLDGSTPTP
+339 IYYTLDGTDPNETSLVYENPILIKENTTIK
-351 AATRSICYSGVFT
+351 TIIKE
-364 VDKSCDVKAVAVR
+364 DKSYDSPVSTYNLNIGNKTDYKVYLSPSNQDGNLGVKSVGYTNEEKEMNDLSNYIEKRLKDYNIKVYRNNPNGNINLWVADSRYYGADLHIAIHSNASTNHTSKGVETWINDQTS
-377 DTYWDSDVAQESVEV
+377 DTYSLANMIQSDLMNIYYDKENGNRGVKYSNGALGETRMPKFGILVEV
-392 VCETSSARVT
+392 AHHDYLEDA
-402 GKDRFVALLYEN
+402 KWIMHN
-414 VLDRYA
+414 K
-420 ARSELDYWV
+420 ELIG
-429 DRLENGSTGA
+429 NTIA
-439 DVAYGFI
+439 DSI
-446 FSQEFTNKNYSD
+446 
-458 SDYVEHLYLSLMGR
+458 L
-472 ASDTDGKNDWVTH
+472 
-485 LQNGVSRK
+485 K
-493 YVFRQFI
+493 YF
-500 NSDEFSNLCNAYQ
+500 
-513 IDKGDVTLDEARD
+513 
-526 ENYNVTRFVVRNYKQ
+526 
-541 FLGRDYDVDG
+541 
-551 LNDWTGRIN
+551 
-560 GGYGLDQVAHG
+560 
-571 FVFSTECEN
+571 
-580 MNLSNE
+580 
-586 EFVKILYRG
+586 G
-595 IFDREADE
+595 II
-603 AGLSDWTG
+603 
-611 RLNAGTSREDVFWG
+611 
-625 FANSQ
+625 
-630 EFANLVA
+630 
-637 SYGL
+637 

>member
-13 ALITLF
+13 ALITLL

-40 ITNFTNVNTK
+40 ITNLTNVNTK

-56 KTKNATV
+56 KTTNATV

-135 LDNNEDYTLYIDGEL
+135 LDDNEDYTLYIDGEL

-161 YDNNVLIY
+161 YDNNILIY

-190 TLTAK
+190 TLTVK

-225 DALLDYQDV
+225 NALLDYQDV

-314 YINKDSNYIKE
+314 YINKDSNYVKE

-339 IYYTLDGSTPTP
+339 IYYTLDGTDPNETSLVYENPILIKENTTIK
-351 AATRSICYSGVFT
+351 TIIKE
-364 VDKSCDVKAVAVR
+364 DKSYDSPVSTYNLNIGNKTDYKVYLSPSNQDGNLGVKSVGYTNEEKEMNDLSNYIEKRLKDYNIKVYRNNPNGNINLWVADSR
-377 DTYWDSDVAQESVEV
+377 YYGADLHIAIHSNASTNHTSKGIETWINDQTSDTYSLANMIQSDLMNIYYDKENGNRGVKYSNGALGETRMPKFGILVEV
-392 VCETSSARVT
+392 AHHDYLEDA
-402 GKDRFVALLYEN
+402 KWIMHN
-414 VLDRYA
+414 K
-420 ARSELDYWV
+420 ELIG
-429 DRLENGSTGA
+429 NTIA
-439 DVAYGFI
+439 DSI
-446 FSQEFTNKNYSD
+446 
-458 SDYVEHLYLSLMGR
+458 L
-472 ASDTDGKNDWVTH
+472 
-485 LQNGVSRK
+485 K
-493 YVFRQFI
+493 YF
-500 NSDEFSNLCNAYQ
+500 
-513 IDKGDVTLDEARD
+513 
-526 ENYNVTRFVVRNYKQ
+526 
-541 FLGRDYDVDG
+541 
-551 LNDWTGRIN
+551 
-560 GGYGLDQVAHG
+560 
-571 FVFSTECEN
+571 
-580 MNLSNE
+580 
-586 EFVKILYRG
+586 G
-595 IFDREADE
+595 II
-603 AGLSDWTG
+603 
-611 RLNAGTSREDVFWG
+611 
-625 FANSQ
+625 
-630 EFANLVA
+630 
-637 SYGL
+637 

>member
-13 ALITLF
+13 ALITLL

-40 ITNFTNVNTK
+40 ITNLTNVNTK

-56 KTKNATV
+56 KTTNATV

-161 YDNNVLIY
+161 YDNNILIY

-190 TLTAK
+190 TLTVK

-225 DALLDYQDV
+225 NALLDYQDV

-306 EKETLLPV
+306 EKETILPV
-314 YINKDSNYIKE
+314 YINKDSNYVKE
-325 NSYITLNNPNNKGT
+325 NSYITLNNPNSKGT
-339 IYYTLDGSTPTP
+339 IYYTLDGTDPNETSLVYENPILIKENTTIK
-351 AATRSICYSGVFT
+351 TIIKE
-364 VDKSCDVKAVAVR
+364 DKSYDSPVSTYNLNIGNKTDYKVYLSPSNQDGNLGVKSVGYTNEEKEMNDLSNYIEKRLKDYNIKVYRNNPNGNINLWVADSR
-377 DTYWDSDVAQESVEV
+377 YYGADLHIAIHSNASTNHTSKGLETWINDQTSDTYSLANIIQSDLMNIYYDKENGNRGVKYSNGALGETRMPKFGILVEV
-392 VCETSSARVT
+392 AHH
-402 GKDRFVALLYEN
+402 
-414 VLDRYA
+414 
-420 ARSELDYWV
+420 DY
-429 DRLENGSTGA
+429 LEDA
-439 DVAYGFI
+439 KWI
-446 FSQEFTNKNYSD
+446 MHNK
-458 SDYVEHLYLSLMGR
+458 E
-472 ASDTDGKNDWVTH
+472 
-485 LQNGVSRK
+485 
-493 YVFRQFI
+493 
-500 NSDEFSNLCNAYQ
+500 
-513 IDKGDVTLDEARD
+513 
-526 ENYNVTRFVVRNYKQ
+526 
-541 FLGRDYDVDG
+541 
-551 LNDWTGRIN
+551 
-560 GGYGLDQVAHG
+560 
-571 FVFSTECEN
+571 
-580 MNLSNE
+580 
-586 EFVKILYRG
+586 
-595 IFDREADE
+595 
-603 AGLSDWTG
+603 
-611 RLNAGTSREDVFWG
+611 
-625 FANSQ
+625 
-630 EFANLVA
+630 
-637 SYGL
+637 

>member
-13 ALITLF
+13 ALITLL

-40 ITNFTNVNTK
+40 ITNLTNVNTK

-56 KTKNATV
+56 KTTNATV

-161 YDNNVLIY
+161 YDNNILIY

-190 TLTAK
+190 TLTVK

-225 DALLDYQDV
+225 NALLDYQDV

-314 YINKDSNYIKE
+314 YINKDSNYVKE
-325 NSYITLNNPNNKGT
+325 NSYITLNNPNSKGT
-339 IYYTLDGSTPTP
+339 IYYTLDGTDPNETSLIYENPILIKENTTIK
-351 AATRSICYSGVFT
+351 TIIKE
-364 VDKSCDVKAVAVR
+364 DKSYDSPVSTYNLNIGNKTDYKVYLSPSNQDGNLGVKSVGYTNEEKEMNDLSNYIEKRLKDYNIKVYRNNPNGNINLWVADSR
-377 DTYWDSDVAQESVEV
+377 YYGADLHIAIHSNASTNHTSKGIETWINDQTSDTYSLANMIQSDLMNIYYDKENGNRGVKYSNGALGETRMPKFGILVEV
-392 VCETSSARVT
+392 AHHDYLEDA
-402 GKDRFVALLYEN
+402 KWIMHN
-414 VLDRYA
+414 K
-420 ARSELDYWV
+420 ELIG
-429 DRLENGSTGA
+429 NTIA
-439 DVAYGFI
+439 DSI
-446 FSQEFTNKNYSD
+446 
-458 SDYVEHLYLSLMGR
+458 L
-472 ASDTDGKNDWVTH
+472 
-485 LQNGVSRK
+485 K
-493 YVFRQFI
+493 YF
-500 NSDEFSNLCNAYQ
+500 
-513 IDKGDVTLDEARD
+513 
-526 ENYNVTRFVVRNYKQ
+526 
-541 FLGRDYDVDG
+541 
-551 LNDWTGRIN
+551 
-560 GGYGLDQVAHG
+560 
-571 FVFSTECEN
+571 
-580 MNLSNE
+580 
-586 EFVKILYRG
+586 G
-595 IFDREADE
+595 II
-603 AGLSDWTG
+603 
-611 RLNAGTSREDVFWG
+611 
-625 FANSQ
+625 
-630 EFANLVA
+630 
-637 SYGL
+637 

>member
-13 ALITLF
+13 ALITLL

-40 ITNFTNVNTK
+40 ITNLTNVNTK

-56 KTKNATV
+56 KTTNATV

-135 LDNNEDYTLYIDGEL
+135 LDDNEDYTLYIDGEL

-161 YDNNVLIY
+161 YDNNILIY

-190 TLTAK
+190 TLTVK

-314 YINKDSNYIKE
+314 YINKDSNYVKE

-339 IYYTLDGSTPTP
+339 IYYTLDGTDPNETSLVYENPILIKENTTIK
-351 AATRSICYSGVFT
+351 TIIKE
-364 VDKSCDVKAVAVR
+364 DKSYDSPVSTYNLNIGNKTDYKVYLSPSNQDGNLGVKSVGYTNEEKEMNDLSNYIEKRLKDYNIKVYRNNPNGNINLWVADSRYYGADLHIAIHSNASTNHTSKGVETWINDQTS
-377 DTYWDSDVAQESVEV
+377 DTYSLANMIQSDLMNIYYDKENGNRGVKYSNGALGETRMPKFGILVEV
-392 VCETSSARVT
+392 AHHDYLEDA
-402 GKDRFVALLYEN
+402 KWIMDN
-414 VLDRYA
+414 K
-420 ARSELDYWV
+420 ELIG
-429 DRLENGSTGA
+429 NTIA
-439 DVAYGFI
+439 DSI
-446 FSQEFTNKNYSD
+446 
-458 SDYVEHLYLSLMGR
+458 L
-472 ASDTDGKNDWVTH
+472 
-485 LQNGVSRK
+485 K
-493 YVFRQFI
+493 YF
-500 NSDEFSNLCNAYQ
+500 
-513 IDKGDVTLDEARD
+513 
-526 ENYNVTRFVVRNYKQ
+526 
-541 FLGRDYDVDG
+541 
-551 LNDWTGRIN
+551 
-560 GGYGLDQVAHG
+560 
-571 FVFSTECEN
+571 
-580 MNLSNE
+580 
-586 EFVKILYRG
+586 G
-595 IFDREADE
+595 II
-603 AGLSDWTG
+603 
-611 RLNAGTSREDVFWG
+611 
-625 FANSQ
+625 
-630 EFANLVA
+630 
-637 SYGL
+637 

>member
-13 ALITLF
+13 ALITLL

-40 ITNFTNVNTK
+40 ITNLTNVNTK

-56 KTKNATV
+56 KTTNATV

-82 ENVVDFDLNNLRYD
+82 ENIVDFDLNNLRYD

-161 YDNNVLIY
+161 YDNNILIY

-190 TLTAK
+190 TLTVK

-325 NSYITLNNPNNKGT
+325 NSYIILNNPNSKGT
-339 IYYTLDGSTPTP
+339 IYYTLDGTDPNETSLIYENPILIKENTTIK
-351 AATRSICYSGVFT
+351 TIIKE
-364 VDKSCDVKAVAVR
+364 DKSYDSPVSTYNLNIGNKTDYKVYLSPSNQDGNLGVKSVGYTNEEKEMNDLSNYIEKRLKDYNIKVYRNNPNGNINLWVADSR
-377 DTYWDSDVAQESVEV
+377 YYGADLHIAIHSNASTSHTSKGIETWINDQTSDTYSLANMIQSDLMNIYYDKENGNRGVKYSNGALGETRMPKFGILVEV
-392 VCETSSARVT
+392 AHHDYLEDA
-402 GKDRFVALLYEN
+402 KWIMDN
-414 VLDRYA
+414 K
-420 ARSELDYWV
+420 ELIG
-429 DRLENGSTGA
+429 NTIA
-439 DVAYGFI
+439 DSI
-446 FSQEFTNKNYSD
+446 
-458 SDYVEHLYLSLMGR
+458 L
-472 ASDTDGKNDWVTH
+472 
-485 LQNGVSRK
+485 K
-493 YVFRQFI
+493 YF
-500 NSDEFSNLCNAYQ
+500 
-513 IDKGDVTLDEARD
+513 
-526 ENYNVTRFVVRNYKQ
+526 
-541 FLGRDYDVDG
+541 
-551 LNDWTGRIN
+551 
-560 GGYGLDQVAHG
+560 
-571 FVFSTECEN
+571 
-580 MNLSNE
+580 
-586 EFVKILYRG
+586 G
-595 IFDREADE
+595 II
-603 AGLSDWTG
+603 
-611 RLNAGTSREDVFWG
+611 
-625 FANSQ
+625 
-630 EFANLVA
+630 
-637 SYGL
+637 

>member
-13 ALITLF
+13 ALITLL

-40 ITNFTNVNTK
+40 ITNLTNVNTK

-56 KTKNATV
+56 KTTNATV

-96 EKYKLVIYAYDKNGE
+96 EKYKLVIYAYDKNDE

-125 PSFSKDNNLV
+125 PSFSKENNLV

-161 YDNNVLIY
+161 YDNNILIY

-314 YINKDSNYIKE
+314 YINKDSNYVKE

-339 IYYTLDGSTPTP
+339 IYYTLDGTDPNETSLVYENPILIKENTTIK
-351 AATRSICYSGVFT
+351 TIIKE
-364 VDKSCDVKAVAVR
+364 DKSYDSPVSTYSLNIGNKTDYKVYLSPSNQDGNLGVKSVGYTNEEKEMNDLSNYIEKRLKDYNIKVYRNNPNGNINLWVADSRYYGADLHIAIHSNASTNHTSKGVETWINDQTS
-377 DTYWDSDVAQESVEV
+377 DTYSLANMIQSDLMNIYYDKENGNRGVKYSNGALGETRMPKFGILVEV
-392 VCETSSARVT
+392 AHHDYLEDA
-402 GKDRFVALLYEN
+402 KWIMDN
-414 VLDRYA
+414 K
-420 ARSELDYWV
+420 ELIG
-429 DRLENGSTGA
+429 NTIA
-439 DVAYGFI
+439 DSI
-446 FSQEFTNKNYSD
+446 
-458 SDYVEHLYLSLMGR
+458 L
-472 ASDTDGKNDWVTH
+472 
-485 LQNGVSRK
+485 K
-493 YVFRQFI
+493 YF
-500 NSDEFSNLCNAYQ
+500 
-513 IDKGDVTLDEARD
+513 
-526 ENYNVTRFVVRNYKQ
+526 
-541 FLGRDYDVDG
+541 
-551 LNDWTGRIN
+551 
-560 GGYGLDQVAHG
+560 
-571 FVFSTECEN
+571 
-580 MNLSNE
+580 
-586 EFVKILYRG
+586 G
-595 IFDREADE
+595 II
-603 AGLSDWTG
+603 
-611 RLNAGTSREDVFWG
+611 
-625 FANSQ
+625 
-630 EFANLVA
+630 
-637 SYGL
+637 

>member
-13 ALITLF
+13 ALITLL

-40 ITNFTNVNTK
+40 ITNLTNVNTK

-56 KTKNATV
+56 KTTNATV

-135 LDNNEDYTLYIDGEL
+135 LDDNEDYTLYIDGEL

-161 YDNNVLIY
+161 YDNNILIY

-190 TLTAK
+190 TLTVK

-225 DALLDYQDV
+225 NALLDYQDV

-296 KEATVSFKMK
+296 KEAIVSFKMK

-314 YINKDSNYIKE
+314 YINKDSNYVKE

-339 IYYTLDGSTPTP
+339 IYYTLDGTDPNETSLVYENPILIKENTTIK
-351 AATRSICYSGVFT
+351 TIIKE
-364 VDKSCDVKAVAVR
+364 DKSYDSPVSTYNLNIGNKTDYKVYLSPSNQDGNLGVKSVGYTNEEKEMNDLSNYIEKRLKDYNIKVYRNNPNGNINLWVADSR
-377 DTYWDSDVAQESVEV
+377 YYGADLHIAIHSNASTNHTSKGIETWINDQTSDTYSLANMIQSDLMNIYYDKENGNRGVKYSNGALGETRMPKFGILVEV
-392 VCETSSARVT
+392 AHHDYLEDA
-402 GKDRFVALLYEN
+402 KWIMHN
-414 VLDRYA
+414 K
-420 ARSELDYWV
+420 ELIG
-429 DRLENGSTGA
+429 NTIA
-439 DVAYGFI
+439 DSI
-446 FSQEFTNKNYSD
+446 
-458 SDYVEHLYLSLMGR
+458 L
-472 ASDTDGKNDWVTH
+472 
-485 LQNGVSRK
+485 K
-493 YVFRQFI
+493 YF
-500 NSDEFSNLCNAYQ
+500 
-513 IDKGDVTLDEARD
+513 
-526 ENYNVTRFVVRNYKQ
+526 
-541 FLGRDYDVDG
+541 
-551 LNDWTGRIN
+551 
-560 GGYGLDQVAHG
+560 
-571 FVFSTECEN
+571 
-580 MNLSNE
+580 
-586 EFVKILYRG
+586 G
-595 IFDREADE
+595 II
-603 AGLSDWTG
+603 
-611 RLNAGTSREDVFWG
+611 
-625 FANSQ
+625 
-630 EFANLVA
+630 
-637 SYGL
+637 

>member
-296 KEATVSFKMK
+296 KEAIVSFKMK

-339 IYYTLDGSTPTP
+339 IYYTLDGTEPNETSLVYDNPILIKENTTIK
-351 AATRSICYSGVFT
+351 TIIKE
-364 VDKSCDVKAVAVR
+364 DKSYDSLVSTYNLNIGNKTDYKVYLSPSNQDGNLGVKSVGYTNEEKEMNDLSNYIEKRLKDYNIKVYRNNPNGNINLWVADSRYYGADLHIAIHSNASTNHTSKGVETWIN
-377 DTYWDSDVAQESVEV
+377 DQTSNTYSLANMIQSDLMNIYYDKENGNRGVKYSNGALGETRMPKFGILVEV
-392 VCETSSARVT
+392 AHHDYLEDA
-402 GKDRFVALLYEN
+402 KWIMDN
-414 VLDRYA
+414 K
-420 ARSELDYWV
+420 ELIG
-429 DRLENGSTGA
+429 NTIA
-439 DVAYGFI
+439 DSI
-446 FSQEFTNKNYSD
+446 
-458 SDYVEHLYLSLMGR
+458 L
-472 ASDTDGKNDWVTH
+472 
-485 LQNGVSRK
+485 K
-493 YVFRQFI
+493 YF
-500 NSDEFSNLCNAYQ
+500 
-513 IDKGDVTLDEARD
+513 
-526 ENYNVTRFVVRNYKQ
+526 
-541 FLGRDYDVDG
+541 
-551 LNDWTGRIN
+551 
-560 GGYGLDQVAHG
+560 
-571 FVFSTECEN
+571 
-580 MNLSNE
+580 
-586 EFVKILYRG
+586 G
-595 IFDREADE
+595 II
-603 AGLSDWTG
+603 
-611 RLNAGTSREDVFWG
+611 
-625 FANSQ
+625 
-630 EFANLVA
+630 
-637 SYGL
+637 

>member
-1 MIRKLKIRTILI
+1 MIRKLKIKTILI
-13 ALITLF
+13 ALITLL

-40 ITNFTNVNTK
+40 ITNLTNVNTK

-56 KTKNATV
+56 KTTNATV

-161 YDNNVLIY
+161 YDNNILIY
-169 KEEIKDNEYII
+169 KEKIKDNEYII

-314 YINKDSNYIKE
+314 YINKDSNYVKE

-339 IYYTLDGSTPTP
+339 IYYTLDGTDPNENSLVYENPILIKENTTIK
-351 AATRSICYSGVFT
+351 TIIKE
-364 VDKSCDVKAVAVR
+364 DKSYDSPVSTYSLNIGNKTDYKVYLSPSNQDGNLGVKSVGYTNEEKEMNDLSNYIEKRLKDYNIKVYRNNPNGNINLWVADSR
-377 DTYWDSDVAQESVEV
+377 YYGADLHIAIHSNASTNHTSKGIETWINDQTSDTYSLANMIQSDLMNIYYD
-392 VCETSSARVT
+392 
-402 GKDRFVALLYEN
+402 K
-414 VLDRYA
+414 
-420 ARSELDYWV
+420 
-429 DRLENGSTGA
+429 ENGNRGVKYSNGA
-439 DVAYGFI
+439 LG
-446 FSQEFTNKNYSD
+446 E
-458 SDYVEHLYLSLMGR
+458 
-472 ASDTDGKNDWVTH
+472 
-485 LQNGVSRK
+485 
-493 YVFRQFI
+493 
-500 NSDEFSNLCNAYQ
+500 
-513 IDKGDVTLDEARD
+513 
-526 ENYNVTRFVVRNYKQ
+526 TRMPKFGI
-541 FLGRDYDVDG
+541 L
-551 LNDWTGRIN
+551 IE
-560 GGYGLDQVAHG
+560 VAHHDYLEDAKWIMDNKELIG
-571 FVFSTECEN
+571 NTIADS
-580 MNLSNE
+580 
-586 EFVKILYRG
+586 ILKYFG
-595 IFDREADE
+595 II
-603 AGLSDWTG
+603 
-611 RLNAGTSREDVFWG
+611 
-625 FANSQ
+625 
-630 EFANLVA
+630 
-637 SYGL
+637 

>member
-13 ALITLF
+13 ALITLL

-40 ITNFTNVNTK
+40 ITNLTNVNTK

-56 KTKNATV
+56 KTTNATV

-96 EKYKLVIYAYDKNGE
+96 EKYKLVIYAYDKNDE

-161 YDNNVLIY
+161 YDNNILIY

-314 YINKDSNYIKE
+314 YINKDSNYVKE

-339 IYYTLDGSTPTP
+339 IYYTLDGTDPNENSLVYENPILIKENTTIK
-351 AATRSICYSGVFT
+351 TIIKE
-364 VDKSCDVKAVAVR
+364 DKSYDSPVSTYSLNIGNKTDYKVYLSPSNQDGNLGVKSVGYTNEEKEMNDLSNYIEKRLKDYNIKVYRNNPNGNINLWVADSRYYGADLHIAIHSNASTNHTSKGVETWINDQTS
-377 DTYWDSDVAQESVEV
+377 DTYSLANMIQSDLMNIYYDKENGNRGVKYSNGALGETRMPKFGILVEV
-392 VCETSSARVT
+392 AHHDYLEDA
-402 GKDRFVALLYEN
+402 KWIMDN
-414 VLDRYA
+414 K
-420 ARSELDYWV
+420 ELIG
-429 DRLENGSTGA
+429 NTIA
-439 DVAYGFI
+439 DSI
-446 FSQEFTNKNYSD
+446 
-458 SDYVEHLYLSLMGR
+458 L
-472 ASDTDGKNDWVTH
+472 
-485 LQNGVSRK
+485 K
-493 YVFRQFI
+493 YF
-500 NSDEFSNLCNAYQ
+500 
-513 IDKGDVTLDEARD
+513 
-526 ENYNVTRFVVRNYKQ
+526 
-541 FLGRDYDVDG
+541 
-551 LNDWTGRIN
+551 
-560 GGYGLDQVAHG
+560 
-571 FVFSTECEN
+571 
-580 MNLSNE
+580 
-586 EFVKILYRG
+586 G
-595 IFDREADE
+595 II
-603 AGLSDWTG
+603 
-611 RLNAGTSREDVFWG
+611 
-625 FANSQ
+625 
-630 EFANLVA
+630 
-637 SYGL
+637 

>member
-13 ALITLF
+13 ALITLL

-40 ITNFTNVNTK
+40 ITNLTNVNTK

-56 KTKNATV
+56 KTTNATV

-161 YDNNVLIY
+161 YDNNILIY

-190 TLTAK
+190 TLTVK

-314 YINKDSNYIKE
+314 YINKDSNYIKG

-339 IYYTLDGSTPTP
+339 IYYTLDGTDPNETSLVYENPILIKENTIIKT
-351 AATRSICYSGVFT
+351 IIKE
-364 VDKSCDVKAVAVR
+364 DKSYDSPVSTYNLNIGNKTDYKVYLSPSNQDGNLGVKSVGYTNEEKEMNDLSNYIEKRLKDYNIKVYRNNPNGNINLWVADSRYYGADLHIAIHSNASTNHTSKGVETWINDQTS
-377 DTYWDSDVAQESVEV
+377 DTYSLANMIQSDLMNIYYDKENGNRGVKYSNGALGETRMPKFGILVEV
-392 VCETSSARVT
+392 AHHDYLEDA
-402 GKDRFVALLYEN
+402 KWIMDN
-414 VLDRYA
+414 K
-420 ARSELDYWV
+420 ELIG
-429 DRLENGSTGA
+429 NTIA
-439 DVAYGFI
+439 DSI
-446 FSQEFTNKNYSD
+446 
-458 SDYVEHLYLSLMGR
+458 L
-472 ASDTDGKNDWVTH
+472 
-485 LQNGVSRK
+485 K
-493 YVFRQFI
+493 YF
-500 NSDEFSNLCNAYQ
+500 
-513 IDKGDVTLDEARD
+513 
-526 ENYNVTRFVVRNYKQ
+526 
-541 FLGRDYDVDG
+541 
-551 LNDWTGRIN
+551 
-560 GGYGLDQVAHG
+560 
-571 FVFSTECEN
+571 
-580 MNLSNE
+580 
-586 EFVKILYRG
+586 G
-595 IFDREADE
+595 II
-603 AGLSDWTG
+603 
-611 RLNAGTSREDVFWG
+611 
-625 FANSQ
+625 
-630 EFANLVA
+630 
-637 SYGL
+637 

>member
-1 MIRKLKIRTILI
+1 MIRNLKIRTILI
-13 ALITLF
+13 ALITLL

-40 ITNFTNVNTK
+40 ITNLTNVNTK

-56 KTKNATV
+56 KTTNATV

-161 YDNNVLIY
+161 YDNNILIY

-190 TLTAK
+190 TLTVK

-314 YINKDSNYIKE
+314 YINKDSNYVKE
-325 NSYITLNNPNNKGT
+325 NSYITLNNPNSKGT
-339 IYYTLDGSTPTP
+339 IYYTLDGTEPNETSLVYENPILIKENTTIK
-351 AATRSICYSGVFT
+351 TIIKE
-364 VDKSCDVKAVAVR
+364 DKSYDSPVSTYNLNIGNKTDYKVYLSPSNQDGNLGVKSVGYTNEEKEMNDLSNYIEKRLKDYNIKVYRNNPNGNINLWVADSRYYGADLHIAIHSNASTNHTSKGVETWINDQTS
-377 DTYWDSDVAQESVEV
+377 DTYSLANMIQSDLMNIYYD
-392 VCETSSARVT
+392 
-402 GKDRFVALLYEN
+402 K
-414 VLDRYA
+414 
-420 ARSELDYWV
+420 
-429 DRLENGSTGA
+429 ENGNRGVKYSNGA
-439 DVAYGFI
+439 LG
-446 FSQEFTNKNYSD
+446 E
-458 SDYVEHLYLSLMGR
+458 
-472 ASDTDGKNDWVTH
+472 
-485 LQNGVSRK
+485 
-493 YVFRQFI
+493 
-500 NSDEFSNLCNAYQ
+500 
-513 IDKGDVTLDEARD
+513 
-526 ENYNVTRFVVRNYKQ
+526 TRMPKFGI
-541 FLGRDYDVDG
+541 L
-551 LNDWTGRIN
+551 IE
-560 GGYGLDQVAHG
+560 VAHHDYLEDAKWIMDNKELIG
-571 FVFSTECEN
+571 NTIADS
-580 MNLSNE
+580 
-586 EFVKILYRG
+586 ILKYFG
-595 IFDREADE
+595 II
-603 AGLSDWTG
+603 
-611 RLNAGTSREDVFWG
+611 
-625 FANSQ
+625 
-630 EFANLVA
+630 
-637 SYGL
+637 

>member
-13 ALITLF
+13 ALITLL

-40 ITNFTNVNTK
+40 ITNLTNVNTK

-56 KTKNATV
+56 KTTNATV

-96 EKYKLVIYAYDKNGE
+96 EKYKLVIYAYDKNDE

-161 YDNNVLIY
+161 YDNNILIY

-314 YINKDSNYIKE
+314 YINKDSNYVKE

-339 IYYTLDGSTPTP
+339 IYYTLDGTDPNENSLVYENPILIKENTTIK
-351 AATRSICYSGVFT
+351 TIIKE
-364 VDKSCDVKAVAVR
+364 DKSYDSPVSTYSLNIGNKTDYKVYLSPSNQDGNLGVKSVGYTNEEKEMNDLSNYIEKRLKDYNIKVYRNNPNGNINLWVADSR
-377 DTYWDSDVAQESVEV
+377 YYGADLHIAIHSNASTNHTSKGIETWINDQTSDTYSLANMIQSDLMNIYYDKENGNRGVKYSNGALGETRMPKFGILVEV
-392 VCETSSARVT
+392 AHHDYLEDA
-402 GKDRFVALLYEN
+402 KWIMDN
-414 VLDRYA
+414 K
-420 ARSELDYWV
+420 ELIG
-429 DRLENGSTGA
+429 NTIA
-439 DVAYGFI
+439 DSI
-446 FSQEFTNKNYSD
+446 
-458 SDYVEHLYLSLMGR
+458 L
-472 ASDTDGKNDWVTH
+472 
-485 LQNGVSRK
+485 K
-493 YVFRQFI
+493 YF
-500 NSDEFSNLCNAYQ
+500 
-513 IDKGDVTLDEARD
+513 
-526 ENYNVTRFVVRNYKQ
+526 
-541 FLGRDYDVDG
+541 
-551 LNDWTGRIN
+551 
-560 GGYGLDQVAHG
+560 
-571 FVFSTECEN
+571 
-580 MNLSNE
+580 
-586 EFVKILYRG
+586 G
-595 IFDREADE
+595 II
-603 AGLSDWTG
+603 
-611 RLNAGTSREDVFWG
+611 
-625 FANSQ
+625 
-630 EFANLVA
+630 
-637 SYGL
+637 

>member
-13 ALITLF
+13 ALITLL

-40 ITNFTNVNTK
+40 ITNLTNVNTK

-56 KTKNATV
+56 KTTNATV

-82 ENVVDFDLNNLRYD
+82 KNVVDFDLNNLRYD

-161 YDNNVLIY
+161 YDNNILIY

-190 TLTAK
+190 TLTVK

-314 YINKDSNYIKE
+314 YINKDSNYVKE

-339 IYYTLDGSTPTP
+339 IYYTLDGTDPNETSLVYENPILIKENTTIK
-351 AATRSICYSGVFT
+351 TIIKE
-364 VDKSCDVKAVAVR
+364 DKSYDSPVSTYNLNIGNKTDYKVYLSPSNQDGNLGVKSVGYTNEEKEMNDLSNYIEKRLKDYNIKVYRNNPNGNINLWVADSRYYGADLHIAIHSNASTNHTSKGVETWINDQTS
-377 DTYWDSDVAQESVEV
+377 DTYSLANMIQSDLMNIYYDKENGNRGVKYSNGALGETRMPKFGILVEV
-392 VCETSSARVT
+392 AHH
-402 GKDRFVALLYEN
+402 
-414 VLDRYA
+414 
-420 ARSELDYWV
+420 DY
-429 DRLENGSTGA
+429 LEDAKWIMDNKKLIGNTIA
-439 DVAYGFI
+439 DSI
-446 FSQEFTNKNYSD
+446 
-458 SDYVEHLYLSLMGR
+458 L
-472 ASDTDGKNDWVTH
+472 
-485 LQNGVSRK
+485 K
-493 YVFRQFI
+493 YF
-500 NSDEFSNLCNAYQ
+500 
-513 IDKGDVTLDEARD
+513 
-526 ENYNVTRFVVRNYKQ
+526 
-541 FLGRDYDVDG
+541 
-551 LNDWTGRIN
+551 
-560 GGYGLDQVAHG
+560 
-571 FVFSTECEN
+571 
-580 MNLSNE
+580 
-586 EFVKILYRG
+586 G
-595 IFDREADE
+595 II
-603 AGLSDWTG
+603 
-611 RLNAGTSREDVFWG
+611 
-625 FANSQ
+625 
-630 EFANLVA
+630 
-637 SYGL
+637 